1 MCLSTVYRGS
11 QSDDNVCCKFV
22 AKIEVD
28 GDKLKFTD
36 VLGEEMTVE
45 GKLLSADLTAG
56 VVVIAAA

>member
-11 QSDDNVCCKFV
+11 QNEENICCKFV

-28 GDKLKFTD
+28 GDTLKFTD
-36 VLGEEMTVE
+36 VLGEQMTVE